1 MGCFKGIAPRLN
13 RFSCVFIPQAVEKR
27 VVVPAPVNPGGAVKL
42 IPSTQTTGKLG
53 FHVGSGSVVQAS
65 GMLPSK
71 KPPISRGVP
80 PPVPPN
86 KPVVPPKK
94 EAAYLRRTESSQSTQ
109 DAIKLGKQAAAHPA
123 SGSTAPQVQ
132 QAIAAFTQAS
142 DEEVSNAAPLF
153 NSSD

>member
-1 MGCFKGIAPRLN
+1 M
-13 RFSCVFIPQAVEKR
+13 
-27 VVVPAPVNPGGAVKL
+27 VVPAPVNPGGAVKV
-42 IPSTQTTGKLG
+42 IPPTQTTGKLG
-53 FHVGSGSVVQAS
+53 FHVGSGSAVQAS

-94 EAAYLRRTESSQSTQ
+94 EAAYLRRTEPLQSAQ
-109 DAIKLGKQAAAHPA
+109 DAVKLAKQAAAHPA
-123 SGSTAPQVQ
+123 VGPAAPQVQ

-142 DEEVSNAAPLF
+142 DEEVSNTPPH
-153 NSSD
+153 SSTSA